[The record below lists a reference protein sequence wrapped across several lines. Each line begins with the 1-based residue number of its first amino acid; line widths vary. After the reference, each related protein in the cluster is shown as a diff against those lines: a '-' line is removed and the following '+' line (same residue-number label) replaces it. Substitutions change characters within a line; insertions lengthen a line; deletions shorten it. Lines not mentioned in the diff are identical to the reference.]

1 METSD
6 RPQPH
11 AIPHVEGTRSLQF
24 PRLSAVLSGDS
35 IAGPFSNTQHR
46 TNARETG
53 LCVTLAQPG
62 GRPQWEEALGPLVDV
77 VVRATPHTSGKKHL
91 FPESG
96 LCKWHQLISSALKVQ
111 GLG

>member
-77 VVRATPHTSGKKHL
+77 VVRRHTSYLWKKTPL
-91 FPESG
+91 SRERT
-96 LCKWHQLISSALKVQ
+96 LQMASAPP
-111 GLG
+111 